1 MATAELTISAN
12 IEGLRRELE
21 KIGPITAD
29 QATAMTNQLNKSIK
43 AAEKASMAA
52 AKASKVASE
61 GAKASGRAASEA
73 LDTAAASATRFG
85 DKAGAVGSNAGKLAG
100 ILDLLVPGLGGVARG
115 VADVADTA
123 EVASVATKGLGVS
136 MASTLA
142 VLGPVAI
149 AVAALGA
156 TYVYLSSVLDEVE
169 VKNKAASD
177 GAIAQAEA
185 TKKVRDRKQEVN
197 DLFLISGDAAT
208 AEGIAIRKANEA
220 TDASFRD
227 ALELA
232 EKSVKQQQDAKAK
245 AGQALNSLELQ
256 AAQKR
261 VVELQKEIELTK
273 TKEELVITGQFAAQ
287 KAAKDTVDAQLAAAK
302 AATARAAAEAAI
314 VAEEA
319 ARAEVERG
327 ILDQTQTYRSVVA
340 SLGETTRAANDAQLE
355 GAAAIE
361 ASLARQ
367 IEKVNELAAAK
378 VESGVGGTEEILA
391 IEAAR
396 LEAVTALEAKAAA
409 DIDAIYAASSEK
421 RTKQR
426 GEELAA
432 EAAFHA
438 QRTQATASATSDLL
452 GTTSDA
458 FAAAAEEQAKTN
470 KDAAMAMFVASKAAA
485 VAQAVVN
492 TALAISSA
500 NTLPPPANFIA
511 MAAAGVSGAVALG
524 AIASSPPPSFNDTPG
539 VMSMGQRG
547 NVSLA
552 SGDYFAAAR
561 SPTELQRQVGA
572 SASGGGVSILQVR
585 LGHKVLDQSV
595 ARTIQ
600 EGGRLSREISG
611 RVKSGTTGHRS
622 RA

>member
-1 MATAELTISAN
+1 MATVDLTVAADLSA
-12 IEGLRRELE
+12 LRRQLAEIPGLS
-21 KIGPITAD
+21 AD
-29 QATAMTNQLNKSIK
+29 AATKMSAELNKSIK
-43 AAEKASMAA
+43 SAEKASLTA
-52 AKASKVASE
+52 AKASKAAAE
-61 GAKASGRAASEA
+61 GAKASGRAAAEA

-100 ILDLLVPGLGGVARG
+100 ILDMLVPGLGGVARG

-136 MASTLA
+136 MSSTLA

-156 TYVYLSSVLDEVE
+156 TYVYLSSVLDEAE
-169 VKNKAASD
+169 VKNKAATD

-185 TKKVRDRKQEVN
+185 TKKVRDRKQEVS
-197 DLFLISGDAAT
+197 DLFETSGDAAK

-232 EKSVKQQQDAKAK
+232 KDSVKQKEDAKAK
-245 AGQALNSLELQ
+245 AGQALNSPELQ
-256 AAQKR
+256 AANEILAKL
-261 VVELQKEIELTK
+261 ETEIELTK
-273 TKEELVITGQFAAQ
+273 TKGELVITGQFAAQ
-287 KAAKDTVDAQLAAAK
+287 KAAKETVDTELAAAK
-302 AATARAAAEAAI
+302 AAGARAAAEAAL

-327 ILDQTQTYRSVVA
+327 ILDQTKNYRDVLA
-340 SLGETTRAANDAQLE
+340 SLQETTRATNDAQLT
-355 GAAAIE
+355 GAVAINAALE
-361 ASLARQ
+361 KQ
-367 IEKVNELAAAK
+367 IEKVNVLAAAK
-378 VESGVGGTEEILA
+378 VEEGVGGTEEILA

-396 LEAVTALEAKAAA
+396 LEAVTALQAKAAE
-409 DIDAIYAASSEK
+409 DIDAIDVGTSEK
-421 RTKQR
+421 RDKLRQ
-426 GEELAA
+426 EELDKDIAA
-432 EAAFHA
+432 AAA
-438 QRTQATASATSDLL
+438 RKAATESATLDLL
-452 GTTSDA
+452 GATSEA
-458 FAAAAEEQAKTN
+458 FAMAAEEQSKTN

-511 MAAAGVSGAVALG
+511 MAAAGVSGAVSLA

-539 VMSMGQRG
+539 VQMMGQRG

-572 SASGGGVSILQVR
+572 TAGGGVSILQVR

-600 EGGRLSREISG
+600 EGGRLSREISS
-611 RVKSGTTGHRS
+611 RTKSGTTGHRS

>member
-1 MATAELTISAN
+1 MATVDLTVAADLSA
-12 IEGLRRELE
+12 LRRQLAEIPGLS
-21 KIGPITAD
+21 AD
-29 QATAMTNQLNKSIK
+29 AATKMSAELNKSIK
-43 AAEKASMAA
+43 SAEKASLTA
-52 AKASKVASE
+52 AKASKAAAE
-61 GAKASGRAASEA
+61 GAKASGRAAAEA

-100 ILDLLVPGLGGVARG
+100 ILDMLVPGLGGVARG

-142 VLGPVAI
+142 VLGPIAI
-149 AVAALGA
+149 AVIAAGA
-156 TYVYLSSVLDEVE
+156 AYAYFSSQVDE
-169 VKNKAASD
+169 
-177 GAIAQAEA
+177 AEA
-185 TKKVRDRKQEVN
+185 KQASAAEAATKQADATAQFAARKRDSA
-197 DLFLISGDAAT
+197 DAFTMSGDAAT
-208 AEGIAIRKANEA
+208 AEGIAIRKSNEL
-220 TDASFRD
+220 TDAASAAVRK
-227 ALELA
+227 LA
-232 EKSVKQQQDAKAK
+232 VEKVASAKADMLK
-245 AGQALNSLELQ
+245 VGEGTSRVALNSAIEELK
-256 AAQKR
+256 ALDAK
-261 VVELQKEIELTK
+261 IEMVK
-273 TKEELVITGQFAAQ
+273 TQDELVITGQFATQREIKKTA
-287 KAAKDTVDAQLAAAK
+287 DAQLQAAAAAAK
-302 AATARAAAEAAI
+302 RAADEAAL
-314 VAEEA
+314 
-319 ARAEVERG
+319 AEVERG
-327 ILDQTQTYRSVVA
+327 ILEQTQTYRSVLT
-340 SLGETTRAANDAQLE
+340 SLQETTRATNDAQLE

-367 IEKVNELAAAK
+367 IEKVNELAAAQ
-378 VESGVGGTEEILA
+378 VERGVGGTEEILA

-396 LEAVTALEAKAAA
+396 LEAVTALQAKAAEDIA
-409 DIDAIYAASSEK
+409 AIDAGTAEK
-421 RTKQR
+421 RDKLRQ
-426 GEELAA
+426 EELDKDIAA
-432 EAAFHA
+432 AALRKA
-438 QRTQATASATSDLL
+438 ATESATLDLL
-452 GTTSDA
+452 GATSEA
-458 FAAAAEEQAKTN
+458 FAMAAEEQSKTN

-511 MAAAGVSGAVALG
+511 MAAAGVSGAVSLA

-539 VMSMGQRG
+539 VQMMGQRG

-572 SASGGGVSILQVR
+572 TAGGGVSILQVR

-600 EGGRLSREISG
+600 EGGRLSREISS
-611 RVKSGTTGHRS
+611 RTKSGTTGHRS

>member
-1 MATAELTISAN
+1 MATVDLTVAADLSA
-12 IEGLRRELE
+12 LRRQLAEIPGLS
-21 KIGPITAD
+21 AD
-29 QATAMTNQLNKSIK
+29 AATKMSAELNKSIK
-43 AAEKASMAA
+43 SAEKASLTA
-52 AKASKVASE
+52 AKASKAAAE
-61 GAKASGRAASEA
+61 GAKASGRAAADA

-136 MASTLA
+136 MSSTLA

-149 AVAALGA
+149 AVIAAGA
-156 TYVYLSSVLDEVE
+156 AYAYFSSQVDE
-169 VKNKAASD
+169 
-177 GAIAQAEA
+177 AEA
-185 TKKVRDRKQEVN
+185 KQATAAEAATKQADATAQFAARKRDSA
-197 DLFLISGDAAT
+197 DAFTMSGDAAT
-208 AEGIAIRKANEA
+208 AEGIAIRKSNEL
-220 TDASFRD
+220 TDAASAAVRK
-227 ALELA
+227 LA
-232 EKSVKQQQDAKAK
+232 VEKVASAKADMLK
-245 AGQALNSLELQ
+245 VGEGTSRVALNSAIEELK
-256 AAQKR
+256 ALDAK
-261 VVELQKEIELTK
+261 IELVK
-273 TKEELVITGQFAAQ
+273 TQDELVITGQFATQREIKKTA
-287 KAAKDTVDAQLAAAK
+287 DAQLQAAAAAAK
-302 AATARAAAEAAI
+302 RAADEAAL
-314 VAEEA
+314 
-319 ARAEVERG
+319 AEVERG
-327 ILDQTQTYRSVVA
+327 ILEQTQNYRSVLT
-340 SLGETTRAANDAQLE
+340 SLQETTRATNDSQLT
-355 GAAAIE
+355 GAVAINAA
-361 ASLARQ
+361 LDKQ

-378 VESGVGGTEEILA
+378 VEEGVGGTANIVE

-396 LEAVTALEAKAAA
+396 LKAVTALQAKAAEDIA
-409 DIDAIYAASSEK
+409 AIDAGTAEK
-421 RTKQR
+421 RDKLRQ
-426 GEELAA
+426 EELDKDIAA
-432 EAAFHA
+432 AAA
-438 QRTQATASATSDLL
+438 RKAATESATLDLL
-452 GTTSDA
+452 GATSEA
-458 FAAAAEEQAKTN
+458 FAMAAEEQSKTN

-511 MAAAGVSGAVALG
+511 MAAAGVSGAVSLA

-539 VMSMGQRG
+539 VQMMGQRG

-572 SASGGGVSILQVR
+572 TAGGGVSILQVR

-600 EGGRLSREISG
+600 EGGRLSREISS
-611 RVKSGTTGHRS
+611 RTKTGTTGHRS

>member
-43 AAEKASMAA
+43 AAEKASIAA
-52 AKASKVASE
+52 AKASKAASE

-73 LDTAAASATRFG
+73 LDVASASATRFG

-100 ILDLLVPGLGGVARG
+100 ILDMLVPGLGGVARG

-136 MASTLA
+136 MSSTLA

-156 TYVYLSSVLDEVE
+156 TYAYLAHVLGQAEA
-169 VKNKAASD
+169 KQAAASD
-177 GAIAQAEA
+177 AAQRQADA
-185 TKKVRDRKQEVN
+185 TKQWTATKMEAN
-197 DLFLISGDAAT
+197 DAVAISADKNA
-208 AEGIAIRKANEA
+208 AEGIAIRKATEA
-220 TDASFRD
+220 VKEGAAAAR
-227 ALELA
+227 A
-232 EKSVKQQQDAKAK
+232 EADQRLTDAKAK
-245 AGQALNSLELQ
+245 TLSIKDINSAEAAAAVDAESRAMVALDSLDESIAATVKKRQTVIAGE
-256 AAQKR
+256 
-261 VVELQKEIELTK
+261 
-273 TKEELVITGQFAAQ
+273 FAAQ
-287 KAAKDTVDAQLAAAK
+287 RAIQASTEAQVYAANAAAK
-302 AATARAAAEAAI
+302 RAADEAAL
-314 VAEEA
+314 
-319 ARAEVERG
+319 AEVERG
-327 ILDQTQTYRSVVA
+327 LLEQTQTYRSVVA
-340 SLGETTRAANDAQLE
+340 SLGETTRATTDSQLA
-355 GAAAIE
+355 GTAAIE

-367 IEKVNELAAAK
+367 IEKLSVLAATRIEEGK
-378 VESGVGGTEEILA
+378 LSTEQILA
-391 IEAAR
+391 VEAEFNTAK
-396 LEAVTALEAKAAA
+396 TALEVKAAA
-409 DIDAIYAASSEK
+409 EIDDIHASSSEK
-421 RTKQR
+421 RTKER
-426 GEELAA
+426 EAELAA
-432 EAAFHA
+432 EAAFAA
-438 QRTQATASATSDLL
+438 QRAQATASATSDLL
-452 GTTSDA
+452 GTTSSA
-458 FAAAAEEQAKTN
+458 FAAAAEEQGKTN
-470 KDAAMAMFVASKAAA
+470 KDAAMAMFAASKAAA

-511 MAAAGVSGAVALG
+511 MAAAGISGAVALG

-572 SASGGGVSILQVR
+572 SAGGGGVSILQVR

>member
-1 MATAELTISAN
+1 MATTELTITAN

-29 QATAMTNQLNKSIK
+29 QATAMTSQLNKSIK
-43 AAEKASMAA
+43 AAEKASLAA
-52 AKASKVASE
+52 AKASKVAAE
-61 GAKASGRAASEA
+61 GAKASGRAAADA
-73 LDTAAASATRFG
+73 LNTAAASATRFG

-123 EVASVATKGLGVS
+123 EVASVATKTLGIS
-136 MASTLA
+136 MRSTLA

-156 TYVYLSSVLDEVE
+156 TYAYLSSVLD
-169 VKNKAASD
+169 KAEAKQATAAD
-177 GAIAQAEA
+177 AAVRQAEA
-185 TKKVRDRKQEVN
+185 SKKWAATKMDVN
-197 DLFLISGDAAT
+197 DAVAISVDANA
-208 AEGIAIRKANEA
+208 AEGIAIRKATEA
-220 TDASFRD
+220 VKEGGAAAR
-227 ALELA
+227 AEAAQRLA
-232 EKSVKQQQDAKAK
+232 DAKAK
-245 AGQALNSLELQ
+245 TESIKDLNSAEAK
-256 AAQKR
+256 AAVDTESRAMVALDDIDRSIAATVEKR
-261 VVELQKEIELTK
+261 KTVVAGE
-273 TKEELVITGQFAAQ
+273 FAAQ
-287 KAAKDTVDAQLAAAK
+287 RGAKASAEAQVFAANAAAK
-302 AATARAAAEAAI
+302 H
-314 VAEEA
+314 AEEA
-319 ARAEVERG
+319 AALAEVEANK
-327 ILDQTQTYRSVVA
+327 LEQTKNYRDVLA
-340 SLGETTRAANDAQLE
+340 SLQETTRATNDAQLT
-355 GAAAIE
+355 GAVAINAALE
-361 ASLARQ
+361 KQ
-367 IEKVNELAAAK
+367 IEKVNVLAAAK
-378 VESGVGGTEEILA
+378 VEEGVGGTEEILA

-396 LEAVTALEAKAAA
+396 LEAVTALQAKAAE
-409 DIDAIYAASSEK
+409 DIAAIDVGTSEK
-421 RTKQR
+421 RDKLRQ
-426 GEELAA
+426 EELDKDIAA
-432 EAAFHA
+432 AAA
-438 QRTQATASATSDLL
+438 RKAATESATLDLL
-452 GTTSDA
+452 GATSEA
-458 FAAAAEEQAKTN
+458 FAMAAEEQSKTN

-511 MAAAGVSGAVALG
+511 MAAAGVSGAVSLA

-539 VMSMGQRG
+539 VQMMGQRG

-572 SASGGGVSILQVR
+572 TAGGGVSILQVR

-600 EGGRLSREISG
+600 EGGRLSREISS
-611 RVKSGTTGHRS
+611 RTKTGTTGHRS

>member
-1 MATAELTISAN
+1 MATVDLTVAADLSA
-12 IEGLRRELE
+12 LRRQPAEIPGLS
-21 KIGPITAD
+21 AD
-29 QATAMTNQLNKSIK
+29 AATKMSAELNKSIK
-43 AAEKASMAA
+43 SAEKASLTA
-52 AKASKVASE
+52 AKASKAAAE
-61 GAKASGRAASEA
+61 GAKASGRAAAEA

-100 ILDLLVPGLGGVARG
+100 ILDMLVPGLGGVARG

-142 VLGPVAI
+142 VLGPIAI
-149 AVAALGA
+149 AVIAAGA
-156 TYVYLSSVLDEVE
+156 AYAYFSSQVDE
-169 VKNKAASD
+169 
-177 GAIAQAEA
+177 AEA
-185 TKKVRDRKQEVN
+185 KQASAAEAATKQADATAQFAARKRDSA
-197 DLFLISGDAAT
+197 DAFTMSGDAAT
-208 AEGIAIRKANEA
+208 AEGIAIRKSNEL
-220 TDASFRD
+220 TDAASAAVRK
-227 ALELA
+227 LA
-232 EKSVKQQQDAKAK
+232 VEKVASAKADMLK
-245 AGQALNSLELQ
+245 VGEGTSRVALNSAIEELK
-256 AAQKR
+256 ALDAK
-261 VVELQKEIELTK
+261 IEMVK
-273 TKEELVITGQFAAQ
+273 TQDELVITGQFATQREIKKTA
-287 KAAKDTVDAQLAAAK
+287 DAQLQAAAAAAK
-302 AATARAAAEAAI
+302 RAADEAAL
-314 VAEEA
+314 
-319 ARAEVERG
+319 AEVERG
-327 ILDQTQTYRSVVA
+327 ILEQTQTYRSVLT
-340 SLGETTRAANDAQLE
+340 SLQETTRATNDAQLE

-367 IEKVNELAAAK
+367 IEKVNELAAAQ
-378 VESGVGGTEEILA
+378 VERGVGGTEEILA

-396 LEAVTALEAKAAA
+396 LEAVTALQAKAAEDIA
-409 DIDAIYAASSEK
+409 AIDAGTAEK
-421 RTKQR
+421 RDKLRQ
-426 GEELAA
+426 EELDKDIAA
-432 EAAFHA
+432 AALRKA
-438 QRTQATASATSDLL
+438 ATESATLDLL
-452 GTTSDA
+452 GATSEA
-458 FAAAAEEQAKTN
+458 FAMAAEEQSKTN

-511 MAAAGVSGAVALG
+511 MAAAGVSGAVSLA

-539 VMSMGQRG
+539 VQMMGQRG

-572 SASGGGVSILQVR
+572 TAGGGVSILQVR

-600 EGGRLSREISG
+600 EGGRLSREISS
-611 RVKSGTTGHRS
+611 RTKSGTTGHRS

>member
-1 MATAELTISAN
+1 MATVDLTVAADLSA
-12 IEGLRRELE
+12 LRRQLAEIPGLS
-21 KIGPITAD
+21 AD
-29 QATAMTNQLNKSIK
+29 AATKMSAELNKSIK
-43 AAEKASMAA
+43 SAEKASLTA
-52 AKASKVASE
+52 AKASKAAAE
-61 GAKASGRAASEA
+61 GAKASGRAAADA

-100 ILDLLVPGLGGVARG
+100 ILDMLVPGLGGVARG

-136 MASTLA
+136 MSSTLA

-169 VKNKAASD
+169 VKNKAATD
-177 GAIAQAEA
+177 DAIAQAEA
-185 TKKVRDRKQEVN
+185 TKKVRDRKQEVS
-197 DLFLISGDAAT
+197 DLFETSGDAAK

-227 ALELA
+227 ALA
-232 EKSVKQQQDAKAK
+232 RAKDSVQQKKDAKAQ
-245 AGQALNSLELQ
+245 AGQALNSPELQ
-256 AAQKR
+256 AAQKIL
-261 VVELQKEIELTK
+261 VSLEEEIELTK
-273 TKEELVITGQFAAQ
+273 TKGELVITQQFAAQ
-287 KAAKDTVDAQLAAAK
+287 KAAKETVEVELAAAK
-302 AATARAAAEAAI
+302 AAGARAAAEAAL

-327 ILDQTQTYRSVVA
+327 ILEQTQNYRSVLT
-340 SLGETTRAANDAQLE
+340 SLQETTRATNDAQLE

-391 IEAAR
+391 IEATR
-396 LEAVTALEAKAAA
+396 LEAVTALQAKAAE

-458 FAAAAEEQAKTN
+458 FAAAAEEQSKTN
-470 KDAAMAMFVASKAAA
+470 KDAAMAMFAASKAAA

-511 MAAAGVSGAVALG
+511 MAAAGVSGAVSLA

-539 VMSMGQRG
+539 VQMMGQRG

-572 SASGGGVSILQVR
+572 TAGGGVSILQVR

-600 EGGRLSREISG
+600 EGGRLSREIST
-611 RVKSGTTGHRS
+611 RTKTGTTGHRS

>member
-1 MATAELTISAN
+1 MATVDLTVAADLSA
-12 IEGLRRELE
+12 LRRQLAEIPGLS
-21 KIGPITAD
+21 AD
-29 QATAMTNQLNKSIK
+29 AATKMSAELNKSIK
-43 AAEKASMAA
+43 SAEKASLTA
-52 AKASKVASE
+52 AKASKAAAE
-61 GAKASGRAASEA
+61 GAKASGRAAAEA

-100 ILDLLVPGLGGVARG
+100 ILDMLVPGLGGVARG

-142 VLGPVAI
+142 VLGPIAI
-149 AVAALGA
+149 AVIAAGA
-156 TYVYLSSVLDEVE
+156 AYAYFSSQVDE
-169 VKNKAASD
+169 
-177 GAIAQAEA
+177 AEA
-185 TKKVRDRKQEVN
+185 KQASAAEAATKQADATAQFAARKRDSA
-197 DLFLISGDAAT
+197 DAFTMSGDAAT
-208 AEGIAIRKANEA
+208 AEGIAIRKSNEL
-220 TDASFRD
+220 TDAASAAVRK
-227 ALELA
+227 LA
-232 EKSVKQQQDAKAK
+232 VEKVASAKADMLK
-245 AGQALNSLELQ
+245 VGEGTSRVALNSAIEELK
-256 AAQKR
+256 ALDAK
-261 VVELQKEIELTK
+261 IEMVK
-273 TKEELVITGQFAAQ
+273 TQDELVITGQFATQREIKKTA
-287 KAAKDTVDAQLAAAK
+287 DAQLQAAAAAAK
-302 AATARAAAEAAI
+302 RAADEAAL
-314 VAEEA
+314 
-319 ARAEVERG
+319 AEVERG
-327 ILDQTQTYRSVVA
+327 ILEQTQTYRSVLT
-340 SLGETTRAANDAQLE
+340 SLQETTRATNDAQLE

-367 IEKVNELAAAK
+367 IEKVNELAAAQ
-378 VESGVGGTEEILA
+378 VERGVGGTEEILA

-396 LEAVTALEAKAAA
+396 LEAVTALQAKAAEDIA
-409 DIDAIYAASSEK
+409 AIDAGTAEK
-421 RTKQR
+421 RDKLRQ
-426 GEELAA
+426 EELDKDIAA
-432 EAAFHA
+432 AALRKA
-438 QRTQATASATSDLL
+438 ATESATLELL
-452 GTTSDA
+452 GATSEA
-458 FAAAAEEQAKTN
+458 FAMAAEEQSKTN

-511 MAAAGVSGAVALG
+511 MAAAGVSGAVSLA

-539 VMSMGQRG
+539 VQMMGQRG

-572 SASGGGVSILQVR
+572 TAGGGVSILQVR

-600 EGGRLSREISG
+600 EGGRLSREISS
-611 RVKSGTTGHRS
+611 RTKSGTTGHRS